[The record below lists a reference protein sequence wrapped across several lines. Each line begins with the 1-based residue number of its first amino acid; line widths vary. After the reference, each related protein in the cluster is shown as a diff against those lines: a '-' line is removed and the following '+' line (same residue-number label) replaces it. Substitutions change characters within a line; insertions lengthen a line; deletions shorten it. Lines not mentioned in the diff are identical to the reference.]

1 MSEPNEQVHSM
12 IEGSWKARA
21 LRAEAENVRL
31 REALRF
37 YADPET
43 YIEGDWPPGAIDG
56 EIPIEKDQGA
66 VARATLDGE
75 DTA

>member
-1 MSEPNEQVHSM
+1 MSDNAIYWRNE
-12 IEGSWKARA
+12 ARW
-21 LRAEAENVRL
+21 LEAENVRL

-43 YIEGDWPPGAIDG
+43 DIEGDWPPGAIDG

-66 VARATLDGE
+66 VARAALDGE